1 MIRRRAISLLVAAL
15 TLTLPAGLVSAED
28 GQPTPEVTAGATAVD
43 LLVARPG
50 GLAAMVL
57 GTTIFVVGLPF
68 TLINGSTEQ
77 AAQQLI
83 GDPASYTFARPLG
96 QDLGGLGHPQQ

>member
-15 TLTLPAGLVSAED
+15 TLTLPAGLAGAED

-50 GLAAMVL
+50 GLAATVL
-57 GTTIFVVGLPF
+57 GTVIFVVGLPF